1 MDHLQNLRTFMAVSR
16 VSGFSEAARQLH
28 VSPSVVVKRV
38 AQLEH
43 AVGAKLFN
51 RTTRVVQLT
60 PAGEQLQRRASA
72 VIDDMDAL
80 MRVLRADESA
90 LDGVI
95 RLMAPTTLT
104 VTVLGPLINEF
115 MQRHPQIG
123 VEVTLSDRT
132 LNPLE
137 TGHDVAIT
145 GRAASFPGVVA
156 TALCPTSRV
165 ACAAPDYLEREGTIH
180 SPQALF
186 EHACIVFRPAGTVW
200 RFRGPK
206 GFLLVDVRPRLVVDD
221 HLSARDAALRGLGV
235 ALLPG
240 YVARQ
245 ALALQQLVEVLD
257 GYALQDEWFTAHTPA
272 RAGRQARVI
281 ALLDWL
287 ASRLEKACVQWP
299 GEPLRS
305 GTVD

>member
-1 MDHLQNLRTFMAVSR
+1 MDHLQNLRTFMAVCR

-60 PAGEQLQRRASA
+60 PAGEQLQRRATA

-80 MRVLRADESA
+80 MRALRADESA

-95 RLMAPTTLT
+95 RLTAPTTLT

-115 MQRHPQIG
+115 MQRHPHIG

-137 TGHDVAIT
+137 SGHDLAIT

-156 TALCPTSRV
+156 TALCPTARV
-165 ACAAPDYLEREGTIH
+165 ACAAPAYLKRHGTPK

-186 EHACIVFRPAGTVW
+186 EHACIVFRPAGTDW
-200 RFRGPK
+200 RFRGSK
-206 GFLLVDVRPRLVVDD
+206 GPVPVEVRPRLVVDD
-221 HLSARDAALRGLGV
+221 HMSARDAALRGLGV

-240 YVARQ
+240 YVARR
-245 ALALQQLVEVLD
+245 ALADQQLVEVLS

-272 RAGRQARVI
+272 RAGRQARVVT
-281 ALLDWL
+281 LLGWL
-287 ASRLEKACVQWP
+287 ASRLETACHQW
-299 GEPLRS
+299 S
-305 GTVD
+305 G